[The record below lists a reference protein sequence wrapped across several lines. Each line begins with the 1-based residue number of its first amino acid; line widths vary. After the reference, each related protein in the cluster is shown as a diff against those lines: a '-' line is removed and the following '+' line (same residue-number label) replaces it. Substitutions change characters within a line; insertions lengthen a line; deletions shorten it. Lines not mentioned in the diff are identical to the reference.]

1 MMHATIAIPRTA
13 PPRERLVRWLG
24 ILVPGI
30 ILAVVI
36 SQLGRLEPGR
46 IIGLAPR
53 APLFWLLFLA
63 YYMLAPGAEWLI
75 YRRIWRLPA
84 AGILPLLRK
93 QVANEIVLGY
103 AGDADFYVWARRH
116 AGVTG
121 SPFGAVKDVA
131 MLSAVAGNAATLALA
146 VASAPLLSAFLTSAL
161 ARSFAASVALVV
173 ALSLAMFMFR
183 GALFSLP
190 RRDLQA
196 IFKVHVARIALTLI
210 LTTAMWHMLLPDI
223 GLSGLFSLVT
233 LRMMVSRLPLVP
245 DKDVVFAGLVFALL
259 GQHGDTSA
267 AMALM
272 ASLLVGAH
280 VIVGALCG
288 VIGIVSAS
296 RPAAA

>member
-24 ILVPGI
+24 ILVPAI

-46 IIGLAPR
+46 MIGLAPR

-196 IFKVHVARIALTLI
+196 IFKVHAARITLALI

-223 GLSGLFSLVT
+223 GLTGLFSLVT

-272 ASLLVGAH
+272 ASLLVAAH

-296 RPAAA
+296 RPGAA